1 MSVATVMLESV
12 AEVRTN
18 YGPLLIAVEW
28 FFTILFTIEYIA
40 RLVSVG
46 RPSRYAVSFFGV
58 VDLISILPTYLSV
71 VFAGAQSLLII
82 RVFRLLRIFRV
93 LKLRHYLTEAQ
104 VLEDA
109 LRGSRLKITVFLAA
123 VLSLSIVAGALM
135 YLVEGPAAGFT
146 SIPRGVYWAIVTM
159 TTVGYG
165 DIAPLT
171 PVGQVGASCLMILGY
186 AIIAVPTGIV
196 SVAIAQ
202 QMRGSA
208 VSTQAC
214 LQCGREGHAV
224 DAEHCQYCGA
234 HLGDGHYSGRRL
246 KPEPRS
252 PPPELRRVGC
262 RPHCTPPDRCQQHEL
277 HHRAKRQRRCR
288 CSTKRYVLQR
298 RIDVGRKRGDQ
309 EQHQTD
315 AGSAPPVREK
325 RPETARDLK
334 ESYEIDHPHSVW
346 EWVRDHRRVVIA

>member
-1 MSVATVMLESV
+1 MASWKHRLHEIVFEADTPSGKTFDITLLIAILMSVAIVMLESV
-12 AEVRTN
+12 AEIRTN
-18 YGPLLIAVEW
+18 YGPLLIALEW

-40 RLVSVG
+40 RLASVG
-46 RPSRYAVSFFGV
+46 QPSRYAVSFFGV
-58 VDLISILPTYLSV
+58 IDLISILPTYLSV
-71 VFAGAQSLLII
+71 IFTGDQSLLII

-93 LKLRHYLTEAQ
+93 LKLRHYLSEAQ
-104 VLEDA
+104 VLREA
-109 LRGSRLKITVFLAA
+109 MRGSRLKITVFLAA

-135 YLVEGPAAGFT
+135 YLIEGPAAGFT

-171 PVGQVGASCLMILGY
+171 PAGQVGASCLMILGY

-196 SVAIAQ
+196 SVEIAQ

-234 HLGDGHYSGRRL
+234 HLGDGHYSGAPSEARAQ
-246 KPEPRS
+246 KP
-252 PPPELRRVGC
+252 
-262 RPHCTPPDRCQQHEL
+262 TP
-277 HHRAKRQRRCR
+277 
-288 CSTKRYVLQR
+288 
-298 RIDVGRKRGDQ
+298 
-309 EQHQTD
+309 
-315 AGSAPPVREK
+315 
-325 RPETARDLK
+325 
-334 ESYEIDHPHSVW
+334 
-346 EWVRDHRRVVIA
+346 